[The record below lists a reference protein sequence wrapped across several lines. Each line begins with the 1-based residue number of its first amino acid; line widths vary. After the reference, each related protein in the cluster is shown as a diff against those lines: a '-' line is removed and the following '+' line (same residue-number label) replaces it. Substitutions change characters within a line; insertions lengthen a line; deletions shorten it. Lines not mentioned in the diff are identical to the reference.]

1 MSSSDTSTNFP
12 PERDSDQTFPIV
24 RRARFQRLT
33 IYEVEE
39 SELLILEKGGLG
51 SIHINLSIALLSLAV
66 GLTATLITA
75 DFPSDRAWLL
85 FVTLTVVSYIV
96 GATLLLIWW
105 RNHQSISDCVGEIRR
120 RLPAEGIVEE
130 D

>member
-1 MSSSDTSTNFP
+1 MSPPDPSTNSP
-12 PERDSDQTFPIV
+12 PERSSDEILPVV

-39 SELLILEKGGLG
+39 SELLVLERGWLG
-51 SIHINLSIALLSLAV
+51 SIHINISIALLSLAV
-66 GLTATLITA
+66 GLSATLSTA
-75 DFPSDRAWLL
+75 NFPSDRAWQL
-85 FVTLTVVSYIV
+85 FVTLTVVGYIV

-105 RNHQSISDCVGEIRR
+105 WNHKAISDCVREIRR
-120 RLPAEGIVEE
+120 RLPTEGIEE